1 MFVILFA
8 NSGKSTHSS
17 AIINSSSKQWTW
29 TLVRI
34 IIRKLGKK
42 LKRLRIVDFW
52 RKGVWSAEVEG
63 DLNGLNRDQNL
74 RNVDISL
81 NMACIKKV

>member
-1 MFVILFA
+1 MESQLIAQLLLIQAVNIK
-8 NSGKSTHSS
+8 G
-17 AIINSSSKQWTW
+17 TW

-52 RKGVWSAEVEG
+52 RKGVGSAEVEG
-63 DLNGLNRDQNL
+63 DLNGLNRDQNR

-81 NMACIKKV
+81 NIACIKKV